1 MLYCLLGRYIL
12 LKRKHLVYRN
22 LHYDFFFKLKKTLAP
37 TLAQTGYWYLYAG
50 RVILGFCH
58 GVTFPVM
65 HGLTGHWAP
74 ELGQYITV
82 LKSAQN

>member
-1 MLYCLLGRYIL
+1 MI
-12 LKRKHLVYRN
+12 
-22 LHYDFFFKLKKTLAP
+22 FFLKLKKTLAP

-74 ELGQYITV
+74 ELGQYICIYINCILNYTHY
-82 LKSAQN
+82 STMS

>member
-1 MLYCLLGRYIL
+1 M
-12 LKRKHLVYRN
+12 
-22 LHYDFFFKLKKTLAP
+22 KLKKTLAP

-74 ELGQYITV
+74 ELGQYICIYTNCKLNYTHYYYYYELV
-82 LKSAQN
+82 GPVKYTT